1 MIHTRAGAG
10 FTDLVLEVFRL
21 NGAALEAGNRLA
33 APAGLTSARWQ
44 VLGVVDHGP
53 APASNV
59 ARTMG
64 LTRQSVQQTSDVLRL
79 EGFID
84 YADNPHHRKAKLIVI
99 TPAGREALRK
109 VEARQIEWSNR
120 IGAALGPAQMQE
132 AVEILRQARQLLE
145 QDDALDKS

>member
-1 MIHTRAGAG
+1 MIRTRAGAA

-64 LTRQSVQQTSDVLRL
+64 LTRQSVQQTADVLEL
-79 EGFID
+79 EGFIE

-109 VEARQIEWSNR
+109 VEARQIEWANR
-120 IGAALGPAQMQE
+120 IGAALALAQVQE
-132 AVEILRQARQLLE
+132 AVEVLRQARLLLE
-145 QDDALDKS
+145 QDDALDKH

>member
-64 LTRQSVQQTSDVLRL
+64 LTRQSVQQTADVLEL
-79 EGFID
+79 EGFIE

-109 VEARQIEWSNR
+109 VEARQIEWANR
-120 IGAALGPAQMQE
+120 IGAALVFAQMQQ
-132 AVEILRQARQLLE
+132 AVEVLRQARQLLE
-145 QDDALDKS
+145 QDDALDKQ